1 VDGYSAIAPNNTL
14 SAALDRHVPL
24 KRRIVTSRAMV
35 PWYDEEIKLAKKERR
50 LQKKTADF
58 NKFK

>member
-1 VDGYSAIAPNNTL
+1 
-14 SAALDRHVPL
+14 
-24 KRRIVTSRAMV
+24 MV